1 MKIDFKKIINIKN
14 KQDLKTFPL
23 DKPIFQSNYLF
34 HYLIMLSNLTALKLE
49 KFPIYIENNDGLNG
63 FHIAAKEYNF
73 DIISHLIKEYPEY
86 IYNRN
91 LNRETFANYLP
102 FEEIIT
108 LIKAHPNLDWNDL
121 IQRDLIN
128 KILVNLDNRDLIE
141 FLKLFPLNL
150 KTNNQFLFNI
160 LHNDNLKSNDKIKI
174 LDQFTDKEINI
185 KAENGGGLIFVPIVQ
200 ADMVIF
206 DYLLNRN
213 IDVDY
218 YTFIS
223 TESPLK
229 SAIYHDINNNQ
240 FIYTK
245 KILDVLKAKP
255 DMCKNI
261 CKKYDKFLDNIAH
274 SLLYIRYAQSEMMD
288 LTDLKSPNY
297 SLDYEILKLC
307 TDDVWN
313 QPNIEKMSPL
323 ELLIHHN
330 FEIYSKIIIDNK
342 IAIDPELI
350 LNTEQELKDN
360 VHEAI
365 MLPGIKQW
373 LNLYKK
379 QPKYVMPQNDIIIE
393 DNKYSH
399 STLFQAKFKDVAIFN
414 LYLKDTYKNLL
425 IPNMNSHTIEN
436 LTFDDTFKFSDNLI
450 AKNQAF
456 PWIISYH
463 SESEYFIHP
472 YLNNLINAERHD
484 NNKRFSAVFVSL
496 IYEHGLHANIL
507 IYDYKNMTIERFEPY
522 GNTVLIENT
531 IDDIL
536 EEELTWSTG
545 LKYLRPNDYL
555 PMAGFQ
561 TLSDEKNPI
570 TQKAGDFGGFCLAWC
585 LWYLETKL
593 KNPDIESKILVEKL
607 ISKLNKSDLKF
618 IEYIRN
624 YSNKIN
630 KKRIEYMKEI
640 GIDSKEISNIHLS
653 NNNDDKITNYLV
665 NKSKM

>member
-14 KQDLKTFPL
+14 KQDLKAFLL

-34 HYLIMLSNLTALKLE
+34 HYLILLGNLTALKLV

-73 DIISHLIKEYPEY
+73 DIISYLIKEYPEY

-91 LNRETFANYLP
+91 LQRETFAHYLP
-102 FEEIIT
+102 FEEFVT
-108 LIKAHPNLDWNDL
+108 LIKANPKLDWSNLIEPNL
-121 IQRDLIN
+121 IS
-128 KILVNLDNRDLIE
+128 KILANLNNKDLIE

-160 LHNDNLKSNDKIKI
+160 LYNDNLKSQDKIKI
-174 LDQFTDKEINI
+174 LDQFTDQEINT
-185 KAENGGGLIFVPIVQ
+185 KAENGSGLIFVPLIL
-200 ADMVIF
+200 DDLIIF
-206 DYLLNRN
+206 DYLLKRN

-218 YTFIS
+218 YTFIN

-229 SAIYHDINNNQ
+229 SALYHDINNNQ

-245 KILDVLKAKP
+245 KILDVVKAKP
-255 DMCKNI
+255 DI

-274 SLLYIRYAQSEMMD
+274 SLLYIRHAQLKMNTLNYA
-288 LTDLKSPNY
+288 P
-297 SLDYEILKLC
+297 DYAVLKLC

-313 QPNIEKMSPL
+313 QLNIEKMSPL
-323 ELLIHHN
+323 ELLIHHD

-342 IAIDPELI
+342 IAINPNLI
-350 LNTEQELKDN
+350 LKTEQELKDN
-360 VHEAI
+360 VHEATMQPLI
-365 MLPGIKQW
+365 NKW

-379 QPKYVMPQNDIIIE
+379 QPKYVVQPNDVIVE
-393 DNKYSH
+393 ENKYSH

-425 IPNMNSHTIEN
+425 IPNMNSLAIEN
-436 LTFDDTFKFSDNLI
+436 LTFDDTFQFSDNLI

-463 SESEYFIHP
+463 SETEYFIHP
-472 YLNNLINAERHD
+472 YLNNLINAERYAND
-484 NNKRFSAVFVSL
+484 KRFSAVFVSL
-496 IYEHGLHANIL
+496 IYEQALHANIL

-561 TLSDEKNPI
+561 TLSDEKNPV

-607 ISKLNKSDLKF
+607 INKLNQSELKF

-653 NNNDDKITNYLV
+653 NNNDDKLTDYLV
-665 NKSKM
+665 NKSKI

>member
-14 KQDLKTFPL
+14 KQDLKAFLL

-34 HYLIMLSNLTALKLE
+34 HYLILLGNLTALKLV

-73 DIISHLIKEYPEY
+73 DIISYLIKEYPEY

-91 LNRETFANYLP
+91 LQRETFTNYVP
-102 FEEIIT
+102 FEEIVS
-108 LIKAHPNLDWNDL
+108 LIKAYPKLNWKDL
-121 IQRDLIN
+121 IQNDLIN
-128 KILVNLDNRDLIE
+128 KILVNLDNKDLTE
-141 FLKLFPLNL
+141 FLKLYPLDL

-160 LHNDNLKSNDKIKI
+160 LNNNNLKSQDKIKI
-174 LDQFTDKEINI
+174 LDQFTDKEINT
-185 KAENGGGLIFVPIVQ
+185 KSENGSGLIFVPIVHT
-200 ADMVIF
+200 DLIIF
-206 DYLLNRN
+206 DYLLKRN

-218 YTFIS
+218 YIFIS

-229 SAIYHDINNNQ
+229 LALYHDINNNE
-240 FIYTK
+240 FIYSK
-245 KILDVLKAKP
+245 KILDALKAKP
-255 DMCKNI
+255 DI

-274 SLLYIRYAQSEMMD
+274 YLLYIRHAQFKMITF
-288 LTDLKSPNY
+288 TDLKTLNY
-297 SLDYEILKLC
+297 APDYAVLKLC

-313 QPNIEKMSPL
+313 QVNIEKMSPL
-323 ELLIHHN
+323 EILLQRD
-330 FEIYSKIIIDNK
+330 FEVYSKIIIDNK
-342 IAIDPELI
+342 IAINPDLI
-350 LNTEQELKDN
+350 LKTEQELKDN
-360 VHEAI
+360 VHEAVMQPLI
-365 MLPGIKQW
+365 YKW

-379 QPKYVMPQNDIIIE
+379 QPKYVVPPNDVIVE
-393 DNKYSH
+393 ENKYSH

-425 IPNMNSHTIEN
+425 IPNMNSLAIEN
-436 LTFDDTFKFSDNLI
+436 LTFDDTFQFSDNLI

-456 PWIISYH
+456 PWVISYH
-463 SESEYFIHP
+463 SETEYFIHP
-472 YLNNLINAERHD
+472 YLNNLINAERYTND
-484 NNKRFSAVFVSL
+484 KRFSAVFVSL
-496 IYEHGLHANIL
+496 IYDHVLHANIL

-561 TLSDEKNPI
+561 TLSDEKNPV

-593 KNPDIESKILVEKL
+593 KNPDIQSKILVEKL
-607 ISKLNKSDLKF
+607 INKLNQSELKF

-640 GIDSKEISNIHLS
+640 GIDEKEISNIHLS
-653 NNNDDKITNYLV
+653 NNNDDKLTDYLV
-665 NKSKM
+665 NKSKI